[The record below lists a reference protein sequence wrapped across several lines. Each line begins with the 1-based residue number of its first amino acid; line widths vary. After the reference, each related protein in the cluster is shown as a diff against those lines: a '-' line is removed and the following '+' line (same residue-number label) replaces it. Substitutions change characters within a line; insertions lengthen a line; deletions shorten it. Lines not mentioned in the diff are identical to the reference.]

1 MNYIIHL
8 LILSSLY
15 LLLAQGLNVIL
26 GLGNMFSLAHISL
39 FSIGAYVTALGATE
53 YIWPYWVCVP
63 ASALAA
69 ALTAFLVG
77 AIAARLKSDYFAI
90 GSLALAS
97 MVSALEIN
105 WKSLTKGVLGIAG
118 IPRPLINGEEL
129 IENSQFLIFSA
140 SIMVVSLFI
149 CYLFWKSTTA
159 RRLMAQ
165 AEMDEAAMS
174 LGINTSLVRNT
185 AFFIGSFMAGI
196 AGSLFSYFMSYI
208 DPSSFAIN
216 EMVFVLTIVVVGRP
230 GSFWGVTLSTLFF
243 VLFPE
248 ALRFLDIPSEILGP
262 TRQML
267 YASILFIV
275 VFWNRRILFPQK
287 REI

>member
-1 MNYIIHL
+1 
-8 LILSSLY
+8 
-15 LLLAQGLNVIL
+15 
-26 GLGNMFSLAHISL
+26 
-39 FSIGAYVTALGATE
+39 
-53 YIWPYWVCVP
+53 
-63 ASALAA
+63 
-69 ALTAFLVG
+69 
-77 AIAARLKSDYFAI
+77 
-90 GSLALAS
+90 
-97 MVSALEIN
+97 
-105 WKSLTKGVLGIAG
+105 
-118 IPRPLINGEEL
+118 
-129 IENSQFLIFSA
+129 
-140 SIMVVSLFI
+140 
-149 CYLFWKSTTA
+149 
-159 RRLMAQ
+159 
-165 AEMDEAAMS
+165 
-174 LGINTSLVRNT
+174 
-185 AFFIGSFMAGI
+185 
-196 AGSLFSYFMSYI
+196 MSYI